1 MSKAFTREDDGN
13 EDDAPLPA
21 YVPPW
26 PAGGRNYI
34 SAAGHARLRAE
45 HEALVA
51 SLPMLTSAAR
61 AAAPV
66 DAPTCKAALREAR
79 RRLQQLDVHLE
90 VAEIVPFVAAPTRV
104 QLGATVTVRGD
115 REAVY
120 TIVGVDEV
128 DVAHGRI
135 SWLSPLARALTGARV
150 GDLVTFRS
158 KKGEEE
164 LEIVTIG
171 GPAAN
176 PSVQD

>member
-1 MSKAFTREDDGN
+1 MSKAFTKEDAGPDG
-13 EDDAPLPA
+13 EDDAASPA

-26 PAGGRNYI
+26 PAGARNYI

-51 SLPMLTSAAR
+51 SLPLLASTAR
-61 AAAPV
+61 NAAPV
-66 DAPTCKAALREAR
+66 AVPTAKAALREAR

-90 VAEIVPFVAAPTRV
+90 VAEIVPSVEGPTRV

-135 SWLSPLARALTGARV
+135 SWLSPLARALIGARV
-150 GDLVTFRS
+150 GDSVPCRT

-164 LEIVTIG
+164 LEVVHIR
-171 GPAAN
+171 
-176 PSVQD
+176 